1 VSKTLIVTNG
11 PLTSRAINY
20 IQFAPLGHVLV
31 CRPVEEKISGV
42 SVTSFILDE
51 LAVKEDRG

>member
-1 VSKTLIVTNG
+1 MSKTLIITNG
-11 PLTSRAINY
+11 PLTRRAINY
-20 IQFAPLGHVLV
+20 IRFAPLGHVIV

-51 LAVKEDRG
+51 LAAGKNRR